1 VSTTTNTH
9 PEPSIEDFAR
19 VTTFTSAL
27 ASVVDALTTPR
38 AIAAWWGPTAGS
50 AGAGRR
56 FVVDFDEGRR
66 TTIVVAAI
74 EPQRVEWTVVSAPHH
89 AKEWD
94 GTTILFDLAPAGAG
108 TELRFCHRGLT
119 PQLDCYE
126 RCEAGWMHFLG
137 SLVDYV
143 DTGRGHPYGRD

>member
-1 VSTTTNTH
+1 MPTTNNTNT
-9 PEPSIEDFAR
+9 EPSVEDFAR
-19 VTTFTSAL
+19 VTTFTSAP
-27 ASVVDALTTPR
+27 ASVVEALITPQ

-50 AGAGRR
+50 AAAGGR

-66 TTIVVAAI
+66 TTILVAAV

-89 AKEWD
+89 SKEWD

-108 TELRFCHRGLT
+108 TELRFRHRRLT
-119 PQLDCYE
+119 PQLGCYE
-126 RCEAGWMHFLG
+126 RCKAGWMHFLD

-143 DTGRGHPYGRD
+143 ETGGGHPYGRD